1 MSSNRFPLLQ
11 REEERNVE
19 VTWEDQQQ
27 INQFSKLNSRVEH
40 LEDEY
45 KKQKEEKEYLDD
57 LAMEL
62 ELADEDEPVFY
73 KIGDAFVQ
81 LSLEKAQER
90 LEHDK
95 GSIDEHVDKLD
106 SQIASIQS
114 EMDDLKKKLYGKFGK
129 AINLEKN

>member
-81 LSLEKAQER
+81 LTLEKAQER
-90 LEHDK
+90 LEGDK
-95 GSIDEHVDKLD
+95 GSIDEHVSKLD
-106 SQIASIQS
+106 SQITSIQS
-114 EMDDLKKKLYGKFGK
+114 EMDELKKKLYGKFGK
-129 AINLEKN
+129 AINLEKS